1 VAGGRAF
8 TVCGL
13 TLRSSGA
20 PTAWHTG
27 HQAQG
32 LRPILRLLSSA
43 PYRWLPLTSNVR
55 HRIQSDLLIHR
66 PKTNTV
72 AADIQHADAVAL
84 LAHLEVKIL
93 ADPSFHMTYSDAA
106 VAVGRKPT
114 NAGRHTGQVTSRIDA
129 ACFYAKTP
137 FLAMHRVRETYG
149 QGINPRSFQTE
160 LWQAHTAGLIA
171 RAEAYVWT
179 AEDFTGIKRHLRGLG
194 DDSAALQWKRIEQ
207 FGQKG
212 VNQALGLAPTA

>member
-1 VAGGRAF
+1 
-8 TVCGL
+8 
-13 TLRSSGA
+13 
-20 PTAWHTG
+20 
-27 HQAQG
+27 
-32 LRPILRLLSSA
+32 
-43 PYRWLPLTSNVR
+43 
-55 HRIQSDLLIHR
+55 
-66 PKTNTV
+66 V

-84 LAHLEVKIL
+84 LAHLEAKIL

-106 VAVGRKPT
+106 VAVGREPT
-114 NAGRHTGQVTSRIDA
+114 NAGRHIGQVTSRIDA

-160 LWQAHTAGLIA
+160 LWQAHTAGLVA
-171 RAEAYVWT
+171 RAEAHVWT
-179 AEDFTGIKRHLRGLG
+179 AEDFKGIKRHLQGLG

-212 VNQALGLAPTA
+212 VNQALGLAPKS